1 MKHWTLAEIK
11 SAKIKLKIE
20 YQMGKVKM
28 QTKELVIRPYQ
39 MDEGDLELFLAI
51 IQEHSK

>member
-11 SAKIKLKIE
+11 SAKIIVKIE
-20 YQMGKVKM
+20 YKMGKIPMK
-28 QTKELVIRPYQ
+28 TKELVIKPIQ